1 MTVRVLRPAILAAV
15 AVCLCVAA
23 SASSAAVGAPTGLHG
38 FLLRA
43 DETATTSFHRT
54 PSFAWNPVPGAR
66 KYQFQL
72 ATSNTFRD
80 NGILYSDATLRT
92 PVSAPTL
99 TLPWITGS
107 PHSLYAR
114 VRAITDTETTPWSTP
129 FGFDITPP
137 DPPTPLQSYPGVL
150 RWTPVDG
157 ADEYEVWLV
166 DAGKHEFVRTNV
178 LDEREFYSF
187 HQTAQWMGTIH
198 WRIRAWRFNE
208 FKQRL
213 NGIPISSTGAWSPV
227 YTTTN
232 PPMTTGPI
240 TLTGTVSDVFS
251 DGSPDSPA
259 HAMTPAFL
267 WSGNQTLSGAAAS
280 FYRVEVF
287 TDSQCL
293 NRVWTGAVV
302 GSPAWAPRLNGT
314 LALPSDATSFVAAKT
329 AYLGDGSE
337 TADYSYDGYK
347 LSPDPIEQ
355 QAQAT
360 PTTAIPGD
368 LPSSPGTQ
376 PPSDGTTD
384 PAATGGNESIQVAG
398 NLGPPVSL
406 WDTDWPSSG
415 YYWTVIPVAVL
426 ASGGGASTI
435 GVPGVAKGA
444 TSIPVLDTSGF
455 HIGDTV
461 QIGVAPNA
469 DTSTVA
475 GVGAGSLTIATPT
488 NNAHAVGDPVVRA
501 GSTLQY
507 VDAELPQDVCA
518 AGRVQRVGIASQPS
532 LTSAQTPFA
541 TGLSSTGRLTS
552 AVQTS
557 KFYGSPLVAWTPAYN
572 ADLYEIQYSK
582 TKYPFKAEIDPR
594 STVRGYLT
602 FDTSD
607 VLPLASGTW
616 YYRVRGI
623 DFSLPSG
630 VQQMSWSDP
639 QKIVVSPPTFK
650 VAGSS
655 GSTFKVV
662 GGGSTASKTAATT
675 YYNLGSFSLRMPA
688 GWKRITIGDLPFG
701 ASTRSSSGYVTELG
715 VGQNRARGS
724 LTLDQWKN
732 VLVEEARLKGA
743 VGTIRSAILT
753 EPGGTAVYV
762 AFEAKNQKGAKGR
775 LSTVVEYNFDAGA
788 VSYRLLYETLASLEP
803 QYRATFTKIA
813 QSFRHK

>member
-15 AVCLCVAA
+15 AAFLCVAT
-23 SASSAAVGAPTGLHG
+23 STSSAAVGAPTGLHG

-43 DETATTSFHRT
+43 DESATTTFHRT
-54 PSFAWNPVPGAR
+54 PSFAWNPVSGAR

-80 NGILYSDATLRT
+80 NGILYNDSTLRT

-107 PHSLYAR
+107 PHALYAR
-114 VRAITDTETTPWSTP
+114 VRAVTDSDTTPWSAP

-137 DPPTPLQSYPGVL
+137 DPATPLPSYPGVL

-157 ADEYEVWLV
+157 ADEYEIWLV
-166 DAGKHEFVRTNV
+166 DANKHEFVRTNV

-187 HQTAQWMGTIH
+187 HQTAQWMGTIR

-213 NGIPISSTGAWSPV
+213 NGIPISSTGAWSPT
-227 YTTTN
+227 YATTN
-232 PPMTTGPI
+232 PAVTSGPI
-240 TLTGTVSDVFS
+240 TLMGTVSDVFS
-251 DGSPDSPA
+251 DGSPSSPA
-259 HAMTPAFL
+259 HSMTPAFL
-267 WSGNQTLSGAAAS
+267 WSGNQALSGAAAS
-280 FYRVEVF
+280 LFRVEVF

-314 LALPSDATSFVAAKT
+314 LALPSDATTLVNAKT
-329 AYLGDGSE
+329 SYLGDGSE

-360 PTTAIPGD
+360 PTTTIPGD

-384 PAATGGNESIQVAG
+384 PAATGGNESIQVSG

-415 YYWTVIPVAVL
+415 YYWTVIPVALV
-426 ASGGGASTI
+426 ASGGGASVVN
-435 GVPGVAKGA
+435 VPGVPKGA
-444 TSIPVLDTSGF
+444 TTIPVLDTSGF
-455 HIGDTV
+455 HVGDTV
-461 QIGVAPNA
+461 QIGAAPNA
-469 DTSTVA
+469 DTTTVA
-475 GVGAGSLTIATPT
+475 AVGAGSLTVATPT
-488 NNAHAVGDPVVRA
+488 AFAHAVSDPVIRA

-507 VDAELPQDVCA
+507 VDGELPQDVCA

-552 AVQTS
+552 AVGSS

-594 STVRGYLT
+594 STVKGYLT

-630 VQQMSWSDP
+630 AQQMSWSDA

-650 VAGSS
+650 LAGST
-655 GSTFKVV
+655 GNTFKVV
-662 GGGSTASKTAATT
+662 GGGSAAKF
-675 YYNLGSFSLRMPA
+675 YNLTSFSLSVPTTWTR
-688 GWKRITIGDLPFG
+688 TS
-701 ASTRSSSGYVTELG
+701 ASQSVFSATLRAKSGYVTTLG
-715 VGQNRARGS
+715 VGKVLGRGS
-724 LTLDQWKN
+724 LSLAAWAN
-732 VLVEEARLKGA
+732 ALAASARRGGA
-743 VGTIRSAILT
+743 VGTIAQRVLSLPGGNAVYLAFAGKDSKGKLT
-753 EPGGTAVYV
+753 EYV
-762 AFEAKNQKGAKGR
+762 DYF
-775 LSTVVEYNFDAGA
+775 FDAGA
-788 VSYRLLYETLASLEP
+788 VAYGMGFETQPSLAST
-803 QYRATFTKIA
+803 YSSTFTKIA
-813 QSFRHK
+813 KSFRHK

>member
-1 MTVRVLRPAILAAV
+1 MTVRVLRSAILAAV
-15 AVCLCVAA
+15 AAFLCVATP
-23 SASSAAVGAPTGLHG
+23 ASSATVGTPSGLHG

-43 DETATTSFHRT
+43 DEPAATTFHRT

-66 KYQFQL
+66 KYEFQL
-72 ATSNTFRD
+72 STSNTFRD
-80 NGILYSDATLRT
+80 NGILYSDSTLRT

-107 PHSLYAR
+107 PHALYAR
-114 VRAITDTETTPWSTP
+114 VRAMLDTSTTQWSAP
-129 FGFDITPP
+129 YGFDITPP
-137 DPPTPLQSYPGVL
+137 DPPTPLPAYPGVL
-150 RWTPVDG
+150 RWTPTDG

-166 DAGKHEFVRTNV
+166 DTGKHEFVRTNV
-178 LDEREFYSF
+178 LDEREFYTF

-227 YTTTN
+227 YTSTN
-232 PPMTTGPI
+232 PAVTGGPI
-240 TLTGTVSDVFS
+240 TLAGTVSDVFS
-251 DGSPDSPA
+251 DGSPTSPA

-267 WSGNQTLSGAAAS
+267 WTGNQTLSGATADL
-280 FYRVEVF
+280 YRVEVF

-302 GSPAWAPRLNGT
+302 GSPAWAPRLTGT
-314 LALPSDATSFVAAKT
+314 LALPSDATSLVAAKT

-347 LSPDPIEQ
+347 LAPDPIEQ
-355 QAQAT
+355 LTQAT
-360 PTTAIPGD
+360 PTTSLPGD
-368 LPSSPGTQ
+368 LPASPGTQ

-384 PAATGGNESIQVAG
+384 PAATGGNQSIQVTG
-398 NLGPPVSL
+398 NIGPPVSL

-415 YYWTVIPVAVL
+415 YYWTVIPVATVS
-426 ASGGGASTI
+426 SGGGSSTI

-444 TSIPVLDTSGF
+444 TSVPVLDTSGF
-455 HIGDTV
+455 HIGDTIA
-461 QIGVAPNA
+461 IGVAPNA
-469 DTSTVA
+469 DTTTVA
-475 GVGAGSLTIATPT
+475 AVGAGSLTVSTPT
-488 NNAHAVGDPVVRA
+488 NFAHAVGDPVVRA

-518 AGRVQRVGIASQPS
+518 AGRVQRVGIASQPT

-541 TGLSSTGRLTS
+541 TGLSSTGRLTT
-552 AVQTS
+552 AVRTS
-557 KFYGSPLVAWTPAYN
+557 TTFYGSPLVAWTPAYN

-582 TKYPFKAEIDPR
+582 TKYPFKPEIDPR
-594 STVRGYLT
+594 STVRGFLT

-623 DFSLPSG
+623 DFSLPTG

-639 QKIVVSPPTFK
+639 QKIVVAPPTFEI
-650 VAGSS
+650 AGST
-655 GSTFKVV
+655 GNTFKVV
-662 GGGSTASKTAATT
+662 GSGTT
-675 YYNLGSFSLRMPA
+675 TKYYDLGTFSLRMPA
-688 GWKRITIGDLPFG
+688 GWKRITVSGIPFG
-701 ASTRSSSGYVTELG
+701 ASTRSSDGYATKLAVGRNSGRGTLT
-715 VGQNRARGS
+715 VG
-724 LTLDQWKN
+724 QWKN
-732 VLVEEARLKGA
+732 LLVQEARAKGA
-743 VGTIRSAILT
+743 VGTIQSAIVS
-753 EPGGTAVYV
+753 EPGGTAVYI
-762 AFEAKNQKGAKGR
+762 AFEAKNQQGSKGR

-788 VSYRLLYETLASLEP
+788 VSYRLLYETLTSLEP